1 MDDNSRDRL
10 TLARRFLEPSNS
22 THRQYEA
29 LRAFFVDGVPSAEV
43 ATRFGYTPGS
53 FRVLV
58 HQFRNQPGRDFF
70 VPTAR
75 QGRPPGKRNR
85 LQEQVVTLR
94 KQNLSVHDISRV
106 LARDGELLSPAA
118 VAVILKEEGFAKL
131 PRRADD
137 ERPDQPRPVVA
148 EMADVRQLDLT
159 PRHFRTKF
167 GGLYLFLPWLASAD
181 LDAILARAGLPG
193 SKMIPAA
200 CAVRSLLAL
209 KLFGNARH
217 SHVMSSVLDEGLAL
231 FAGLNVIPKRS
242 SLTEYSSRIEP
253 ACCPK
258 LMRDWFDTVSRLGLK
273 WGISFDLDFHTIPFH
288 GDDALVEKHYVSKRS
303 RRQKGMLAFLAQDAD
318 TRVFCYANGEL
329 RKDQQNDEVLRFVDF
344 WKRRTGRLPEELIFD
359 SKLTTYANLN
369 KLNSMGIHF
378 ITLRRRSQKL
388 LDAIA
393 RTPTSAWRRVELE
406 SVSRA
411 YKTPRVLDR
420 RVTLNDYDGPL
431 RQLTI
436 AELGHEEPTLLLTNQ
451 LGRSAAHLI
460 GRYAQRMLIENNIE
474 DGVDFFHMDAL
485 SSAVAMKISCDLQLT
500 LIASSLYRLLAV
512 RIGHGYESAKSRHLF
527 RDFIDA
533 SAGIAIDEDEVVV
546 KFQRRAHNPL
556 LVAAGFDKTDIK
568 VPWLGGKQLR
578 IVFGESASGTE
589 AEHGVNAETNIQ

>member
-1 MDDNSRDRL
+1 MVHNSRDRL
-10 TLARRFLEPSNS
+10 TLARRFLEPDNS

-29 LRAFFVDGVPSAEV
+29 LRAFFVDGLSSAE
-43 ATRFGYTPGS
+43 AAARFGYTPGS

-58 HQFRNQPGRDFF
+58 HQFRNHPQRDFF
-70 VPTAR
+70 LPTAR
-75 QGRPPGKRNR
+75 QGRPPGKQKR
-85 LQEQVVTLR
+85 LRDQVVALR
-94 KQNLSVHDISRV
+94 KQNLSVHDISRA
-106 LARDGELLSPAA
+106 LARDGESLSPAA
-118 VAVILKEEGFAKL
+118 VAAILEDEGFAKL

-148 EMADVRQLDLT
+148 EVADVRRLDLT
-159 PRHFRTKF
+159 PRGFRTKF
-167 GGLYLFLPWLASAD
+167 GGLFLFLPWLVAID
-181 LDAILARAGLPG
+181 LDQLLARGGFPH
-193 SKMIPAA
+193 SKMVPAA
-200 CAVRSLLAL
+200 CAVLSLLAL

-231 FAGLNVIPKRS
+231 FAGLNVVPKRS
-242 SLTEYSSRIEP
+242 FLAEYSGRIAP
-253 ACCPK
+253 ACYPK

-273 WGISFDLDFHTIPFH
+273 WGTSFDLDFHTIPFY

-303 RRQKGMLAFLAQDAD
+303 RRQKGILAFLAQDAD

-329 RKDQQNDEVLRFVDF
+329 RKDHQNDEILRFVDF
-344 WKRRTGRLPEELIFD
+344 WEQRTGRLPEELIFD

-369 KLNSMGIHF
+369 KLNRKGIQF
-378 ITLRRRSQKL
+378 ITLRRRSKKL
-388 LDAIA
+388 LEEVA
-393 RTPTSAWRRVELE
+393 RTPTSAWRRIELE

-420 RVTLNDYDGPL
+420 RITLKDYDGPL

-451 LGRSAAHLI
+451 LTRTAAHLI

-485 SSAVAMKISCDLQLT
+485 SSAVALKVNCDLQLT
-500 LIASSLYRLLAV
+500 LMASSLYRLLAV
-512 RIGHGYESAKSRHLF
+512 RIGNGYESAKSRHLF

-533 SAGIAIDEDEVVV
+533 TAGVTITEGEVVV
-546 KFQRRAHNPL
+546 KFQKRAHNPL
-556 LVAAGFDKTDIK
+556 LIAAGFEKTDDV
-568 VPWLGGKQLR
+568 VPWLGNKRLR
-578 IVFGESASGTE
+578 LVFG
-589 AEHGVNAETNIQ
+589 